1 MLLKKFYYDVLT
13 TLLVEI
19 QETLNSRPMTYLSD
33 EHNDEANTRSH
44 LLYGRN
50 ISKQDLMQIDYREP
64 KTQSNSRREWNLL
77 LIILIIV
84 FMKNIF

>member
-64 KTQSNSRREWNLL
+64 KTQSKSRRE
-77 LIILIIV
+77 
-84 FMKNIF
+84 

>member
-44 LLYGRN
+44 LLYGKKHIQTRLN
-50 ISKQDLMQIDYREP
+50 
-64 KTQSNSRREWNLL
+64 TH
-77 LIILIIV
+77 
-84 FMKNIF
+84 

>member
-50 ISKQDLMQIDYREP
+50 ISKQDLMQIDYREL

>member
-50 ISKQDLMQIDYREP
+50 ISKQNLTHLDYRESIAENAE
-64 KTQSNSRREWNLL
+64 QQ
-77 LIILIIV
+77 
-84 FMKNIF
+84 

>member
-19 QETLNSRPMTYLSD
+19 QETLNSRSMTYLSE
-33 EHNDEANTRSH
+33 EHIDEADTRSH

-50 ISKQDLMQIDYREP
+50 ISKQNLMHIDYREC
-64 KTQSNSRREWNLL
+64 TAE
-77 LIILIIV
+77 
-84 FMKNIF
+84 NIEQQ

>member
-1 MLLKKFYYDVLT
+1 MKYSITMLLEKFYYDVLT

-19 QETLNSRPMTYLSD
+19 QETLNCTPMTYLSD

-50 ISKQDLMQIDYREP
+50 ISKQNLMHSDYRER
-64 KTQSNSRREWNLL
+64 TAENTEQH
-77 LIILIIV
+77 
-84 FMKNIF
+84 